1 MYERKSEPLAP
12 RRVFVVRL
20 GRHALF
26 ALAFVAVSLL
36 IGVAGYRGLE
46 RMSYVDAFLNASMI
60 LGGMG
65 PVGDLHTVA
74 GKLFASAYA
83 LYSGMG
89 FLVAAAVL
97 FAPVIHRFL
106 HEFNLAPEENGNGGE
121 DALRKSQVGRRRPRG
136 GGRGAVPEAARRRG
150 KP

>member
-1 MYERKSEPLAP
+1 MFEHKSEPLAT
-12 RRVFVVRL
+12 RRVFARRM

-26 ALAFVAVSLL
+26 ALAFVVVSLG
-36 IGVAGYRGLE
+36 IGVIGYHGLE
-46 RMSYVDAFLNASMI
+46 GMSFVDALLNASMI

-89 FLVAAAVL
+89 FLVAAAVI

-106 HEFNLAPEENGNGGE
+106 HEFHLAPSGEGGE
-121 DALRKSQVGRRRPRG
+121 
-136 GGRGAVPEAARRRG
+136 AVA
-150 KP
+150 